1 MHEHEKSRITRKLIL
16 RLLMILVLCAGIF
29 GISAFLANR
38 RSARTIEAVGDI
50 YMHSMSEE
58 IAFHVATTVNLYLR
72 QLEAVMEDIEEGRY
86 DRNRLEEELAEDMRL
101 RDFDYLALCSARGEE
116 RVLYGSGATA
126 QDPERFLGDLE
137 KGEWTLTLG
146 TGSSGE
152 KMVLVGRPGK
162 VLKELDGNYIAL
174 VGGIREEELSE
185 TLSLNTSD
193 TLVTFYII
201 DGEGNSVIQSGDA
214 EQENYFDRL
223 RREISD
229 NGDQYVEEL
238 KRDMEATLHFS
249 RVLMVDGERRH
260 LHCTKLSN
268 TEWFLIVVMPYGSLD
283 LEISGLGRGLLF
295 ISFAGFAVV
304 LAALLWAFR
313 SYFRELRCQMEQ
325 LDKVRQEA
333 VDASRAKSE
342 FLSNMSHDI
351 RTPMNAV
358 VGMTAIATA
367 NIDDKEQVRSCLKK
381 ISMSSRHLL
390 GLINDVLDMSR
401 IESGRLSLSMDQIS
415 LREVMDGIVSI
426 IQPQVNIRKQK
437 FDVLIR
443 DITTE
448 DVCCDSVRLNQVLL
462 NLLGNAVKF
471 TPEGGSILLTVY
483 EEASPKGESCVRLH
497 LMVEDNGIGMTPEF
511 MEKIFEA
518 FAREDVKRVQKT
530 EGSGLGM
537 AITKYIVDAMGG
549 TITVESQL
557 NKGSCF
563 HVILDL
569 EKARVQEVDMI
580 LPQRKVLV
588 VDDDPHICE
597 STASFLKAMGLCA
610 DWEMDGESALRRI
623 RQQDDRGEGYQLVLT
638 DWRLPGM
645 DGIALTKEIRRSL
658 GEEIPV
664 LLISAYEWSEIRQEA
679 RAAGVSGYLSKPL
692 FKSTLFYGLKPFVL
706 DETGAQQD
714 AEEIRVESAEPE
726 TDFTGRHILL
736 AEDNDLNWE
745 IARELL
751 SSLGMELERAE
762 NGKICLDQFS
772 RSEVGFYDA
781 ILMDVRMPVMNG
793 YEATRAIRSLGRE
806 DARTIPILAMTADA
820 FAEDVKNC
828 LECGM
833 NAHLAKPVDIR
844 EVTRLLGKYMR

>member
-1 MHEHEKSRITRKLIL
+1 MAMKEFQAESKRLMDLMINSIYTHKEIFLRELISNASDAIDKLYYKSVSEGVTGLNREDFFIRIEADKEGRVLRIT
-16 RLLMILVLCAGIF
+16 
-29 GISAFLANR
+29 
-38 RSARTIEAVGDI
+38 
-50 YMHSMSEE
+50 
-58 IAFHVATTVNLYLR
+58 
-72 QLEAVMEDIEEGRY
+72 
-86 DRNRLEEELAEDMRL
+86 
-101 RDFDYLALCSARGEE
+101 
-116 RVLYGSGATA
+116 
-126 QDPERFLGDLE
+126 
-137 KGEWTLTLG
+137 
-146 TGSSGE
+146 
-152 KMVLVGRPGK
+152 
-162 VLKELDGNYIAL
+162 
-174 VGGIREEELSE
+174 
-185 TLSLNTSD
+185 
-193 TLVTFYII
+193 
-201 DGEGNSVIQSGDA
+201 
-214 EQENYFDRL
+214 
-223 RREISD
+223 
-229 NGDQYVEEL
+229 
-238 KRDMEATLHFS
+238 
-249 RVLMVDGERRH
+249 
-260 LHCTKLSN
+260 
-268 TEWFLIVVMPYGSLD
+268 
-283 LEISGLGRGLLF
+283 
-295 ISFAGFAVV
+295 
-304 LAALLWAFR
+304 
-313 SYFRELRCQMEQ
+313 
-325 LDKVRQEA
+325 
-333 VDASRAKSE
+333 
-342 FLSNMSHDI
+342 
-351 RTPMNAV
+351 
-358 VGMTAIATA
+358 
-367 NIDDKEQVRSCLKK
+367 
-381 ISMSSRHLL
+381 
-390 GLINDVLDMSR
+390 
-401 IESGRLSLSMDQIS
+401 
-415 LREVMDGIVSI
+415 
-426 IQPQVNIRKQK
+426 
-437 FDVLIR
+437 
-443 DITTE
+443 
-448 DVCCDSVRLNQVLL
+448 
-462 NLLGNAVKF
+462 
-471 TPEGGSILLTVY
+471 
-483 EEASPKGESCVRLH
+483 
-497 LMVEDNGIGMTPEF
+497 DNGIGMTPEF

-692 FKSTLFYGLKPFVL
+692 YKPTMSYGLKPFVL

-714 AEEIRVESAEPE
+714 AAGDRVETAEPA